1 MVMCAAVIVKVCYM
15 ERCGREMVMC
25 AAVSVMFF
33 YKAGERKG
41 NGDVWC
47 NYRKCLLHGGVCE
60 GNGVLCCS

>member
-25 AAVSVMFF
+25 AAFSVMFC
-33 YKAGERKG
+33 YRAGERKG

-47 NYRKCLLHGGVCE
+47 NYRICLLHGEVCE